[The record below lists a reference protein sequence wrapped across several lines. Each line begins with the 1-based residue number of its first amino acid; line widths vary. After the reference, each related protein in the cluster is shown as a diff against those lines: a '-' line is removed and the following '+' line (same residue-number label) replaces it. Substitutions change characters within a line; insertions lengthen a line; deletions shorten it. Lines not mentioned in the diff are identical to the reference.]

1 VVLPATHPVLK
12 RENAT
17 IVQSEGGDYSQ
28 VGVAADATTVDM
40 QEENVMFTEEDLPEI
55 VSLPSS
61 IDTTRLHDEDTFAL
75 LADYLSR
82 PVKID
87 SFLWNES
94 DVYTTTP
101 RTLYPWQAYFTNTYI
116 KRKLDYFARI
126 QCTLKV
132 TIRFNASPF
141 YYGQMRV
148 AYDPLNTGRLAVTHA
163 DDRRPWSQAPGVW
176 IEPQNGAVVELD
188 LPFFWPNT
196 WLDAT
201 NTYEFKHM
209 GALLFQI
216 FTPLRSANGVSG
228 TGISVT
234 TYVTAHNVTVSG
246 LTLKSAVQA
255 GVISGPA
262 TTMAG
267 VAKALTNTPVIGKF
281 ARAAEV
287 GLNAVSS
294 IARMFGFSNPPIMDD
309 VHGVHP
315 KAFHAFANIE
325 TSMPLDKLAVDPK
338 NEVTIDPSVTG
349 ISSKDELT
357 ISDLAGKSAWMNMN
371 TWEGSDLAGAQL
383 LMCSVTPYNI
393 SSLGATNPEI
403 RMTPLGWIARMF
415 DQWRGSV
422 IFNIKLVKSKYHKG
436 RLLVTWD
443 PTGIPTAN
451 AETALF
457 TKIIDLATDTDEYE
471 FVVPYKATSPWLL
484 TTREK
489 LGVATSGGVHTS
501 PSSANGV
508 IGVFVLNSLTGPAAS
523 PEVDIHLY
531 MKGGPDI
538 QFSIPHTDVARYTA
552 MSIQSGIDGGAPTI
566 DENLANITVGE
577 SIASLR
583 TLLHRTTLGY
593 MQPVGSQKSN
603 ATNTYIPKGFVA
615 AMNRFP
621 RLPPE
626 YGFDSVNG
634 LSWAAKTLS
643 TGNAP
648 FNFTPQNYINSIL
661 WGFAGYRGSMN
672 IHANVITPA
681 TVTGTMCSISATRT
695 RDPLV
700 VSAILQSR
708 TRWSQAQATFNPST
722 ISAFATVVGTAN
734 VPYIGWGL
742 GGKSLTNANTQSAL
756 SVNVPQYD
764 QFRFEPAWAPLRGGV
779 PTQNLRS
786 TREGKPDNV
795 RIDTLF
801 LTNEDAS
808 DNGLWPIL
816 EVHYGAG
823 VDFTPLF
830 FVGIPTLRELNSVVP
845 NDSYQPPLT

>member
-1 VVLPATHPVLK
+1 M
-12 RENAT
+12 
-17 IVQSEGGDYSQ
+17 IVQSGSEDYSQ
-28 VGVAADATTVDM
+28 IAVEADATTNVV
-40 QEENVMFTEEDLPEI
+40 QEENVMFTEEELPQ
-55 VSLPSS
+55 VLSLPTSMDS
-61 IDTTRLHDEDTFAL
+61 TRLHDEDTIAL

-87 SFLWNES
+87 SFTWNES

-101 RTLYPWQAYFTNTYI
+101 RTLYPWQAYFNNTYI
-116 KRKLDYFARI
+116 KRKLDYFARV

-132 TIRFNASPF
+132 TVRFNASPF
-141 YYGQMRV
+141 YYGQMRMI
-148 AYDPLNTGRLAVTHA
+148 YDPLNTGRMTVTHA

-176 IEPQNGAVVELD
+176 IEPQNAAVVEME

-196 WLDAT
+196 WLNIT
-201 NTYEFKHM
+201 NTNEFKHM

-216 FTPLRSANGVSG
+216 FSPLRSANGVSG
-228 TGISVT
+228 TGISMT

-246 LTLKSAVQA
+246 LTQTAALQA

-262 TTMAG
+262 STMAS
-267 VAKALTNTPVIGKF
+267 VASALTKTPVIGKF

-294 IARMFGFSNPPIMDD
+294 IARMFGFSNPPVMDD

-315 KAFHAFANIE
+315 KAFHAFSNIE
-325 TSMPLDKLAVDPK
+325 TSMPLDKLALDPK

-357 ISDLAGKSAWMNMN
+357 ITDLAGKSAWMQQN
-371 TWEGSDLAGAQL
+371 TWDGLHVPGFQL
-383 LMCSVTPYNI
+383 LICNVTPYNI
-393 SSLGATNPEI
+393 SSIGATNPEI

-415 DQWRGSV
+415 DQWRGSIV
-422 IFNIKLVKSKYHKG
+422 FNIKLVKSKYHKG
-436 RLLVTWD
+436 RLLVAWD
-443 PTGIPTAN
+443 PIGFPTAN
-451 AETALF
+451 AETSLF

-489 LGVATSGGVHTS
+489 LGVGTNGAVHFV
-501 PSSANGV
+501 PSSSNG
-508 IGVFVLNSLTGPAAS
+508 IISVFVLNSLTGPAGS
-523 PEVDIHLY
+523 PEVDVHLY

-538 QFSIPHTDVARYTA
+538 QFSVPHTDVARYTA
-552 MSIQSGIDGGAPTI
+552 MTVQSGMDGGTPTI

-583 TLLHRTTLGY
+583 ALLHRTTLGY

-603 ATNTYIPKGFVA
+603 AANTYIPKGFVA

-643 TGNAP
+643 SGNAP

-672 IHANVITPA
+672 IHANVIAPQS
-681 TVTGTMCSISATRT
+681 VTGTMCSISATRT

-700 VSAILQSR
+700 VSSTLQSR
-708 TRWSQAQATFNPST
+708 TRWSQPQQTFNPST
-722 ISAFATVVGTAN
+722 ISAFAAIVGVAD

-742 GGKSLTNANTQSAL
+742 GGKSLTNANTQAAL

-764 QFRFEPAWAPLRGGV
+764 QFRFEPAWAPYRGGV
-779 PTQNLRS
+779 PVGILRS
-786 TREGKPDNV
+786 TRDGKPDNV

-808 DNGLWPIL
+808 DTGLWPIL
-816 EVHYGAG
+816 EVHYSAG

-830 FVGIPTLRELNSVVP
+830 FVGIPVLRELNTVVP
-845 NDSYQPPLT
+845 NDAYAPPLT